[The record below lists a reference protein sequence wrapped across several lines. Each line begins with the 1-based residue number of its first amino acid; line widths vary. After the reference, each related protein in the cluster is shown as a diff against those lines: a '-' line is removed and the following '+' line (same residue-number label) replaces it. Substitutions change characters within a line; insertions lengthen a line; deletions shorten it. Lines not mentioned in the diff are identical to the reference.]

1 MSLAIIAAVGAN
13 GVIGNKGALPW
24 RLPDDLRRFKAL
36 TMGHTLVMGR
46 ATYEAIGRPLPGR
59 RTIVVTRQRAWSA
72 PGVDV
77 AHSVDEA
84 LLMAGRGPVFV
95 AGGGEIYRQCLDQAD
110 VLHLTLV
117 DGDFEGDTWFPP
129 VDPALFEEVSREPCD
144 SQPRCAFVTYRRTTA
159 PDGPSAHPA
168 RPA

>member
-13 GVIGNKGALPW
+13 GVIGRGGGLPW
-24 RLPDDLRRFKAL
+24 RLPEDLKRFKSL

-46 ATYEAIGRPLPGR
+46 ATYDSIGRPLPGR
-59 RTIVVTRQRAWSA
+59 RTIVVTRQPAWSA

-84 LLMAGRGPVFV
+84 LLMAGRGTVFV
-95 AGGGEIYRQCLDQAD
+95 AGGGDIYRQCLDHAD

-117 DGDFEGDTWFPP
+117 DAAVEGDTWFPEF
-129 VDPALFEEVSREPCD
+129 DRDAFREVAREPHAEGD
-144 SQPRCAFVTYRRTTA
+144 LPFAFVTYERTT
-159 PDGPSAHPA
+159 PVTPGLPA
-168 RPA
+168 Y

>member
-1 MSLAIIAAVGAN
+1 MSVAIIAAVGAN
-13 GVIGNKGALPW
+13 GVIGRDGGLPW
-24 RLPDDLRRFKAL
+24 RLPEDLRRFKAL

-46 ATYEAIGRPLPGR
+46 ATYDSIGRPLPGR
-59 RTIVVTRQRAWSA
+59 RTIVVTRQPAWSA

-95 AGGGEIYRQCLDQAD
+95 AGGGEIYRQCLDRAD

-117 DGDFEGDTWFPP
+117 DASVEGDTWFPEF
-129 VDPALFEEVSREPCD
+129 DRAAFREVAREPHAD
-144 SQPRCAFVTYRRTTA
+144 GDLPFTFVTYERTT
-159 PDGPSAHPA
+159 PVTL
-168 RPA
+168 